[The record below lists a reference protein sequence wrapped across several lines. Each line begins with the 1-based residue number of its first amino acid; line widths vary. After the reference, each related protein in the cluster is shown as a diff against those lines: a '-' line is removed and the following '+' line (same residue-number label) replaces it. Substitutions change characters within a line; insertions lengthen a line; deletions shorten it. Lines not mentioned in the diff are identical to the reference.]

1 MEQNAVTRTLSSL
14 SKTEHAQFKNIQF
27 ICLIPTETLEPE
39 GPSQSNIAEA
49 IDYIDRWPVQIIAN
63 GFLSDDSFFILSGF
77 LIGYIFFQQAQKTD
91 GKFPWLYFYIHRYI
105 RLIPVYMI
113 VLAFY
118 ATVSPFLGSG
128 PLWPDYE
135 VIQGCKE
142 NWWWN
147 MLFINNFQS
156 ITSKKCM
163 EWSWYL
169 ANDMQ
174 FYVISPL
181 FLITLW

>member
-1 MEQNAVTRTLSSL
+1 
-14 SKTEHAQFKNIQF
+14 
-27 ICLIPTETLEPE
+27 
-39 GPSQSNIAEA
+39 
-49 IDYIDRWPVQIIAN
+49 
-63 GFLSDDSFFILSGF
+63 
-77 LIGYIFFQQAQKTD
+77 
-91 GKFPWLYFYIHRYI
+91 
-105 RLIPVYMI
+105 MI

-118 ATVSPFLGSG
+118 ATISPFLGSG
-128 PLWPDYE
+128 PLWPDYD
-135 VIQGCKE
+135 VIPSCKD

-147 MLFINNFQS
+147 MLYINNFQALFFDQ
-156 ITSKKCM
+156 CM